1 MHSYDFSVNFQQ
13 IAQSPMLPF
22 WTARSFL
29 LLLLMLLL
37 ELFKWL
43 IMPHIRTCWFV
54 VAVSVALLYM
64 LLHVTGAMQRIQMQP
79 PRATSATSMEAGTLS
94 AVAPGTASAKP

>member
-1 MHSYDFSVNFQQ
+1 MHSYDFSVNLQQ
-13 IAQSPMLPF
+13 TAQSPMLPL

-37 ELFKWL
+37 ELFRWL
-43 IMPHIRTCWFV
+43 IMPHIHTRLFI
-54 VAVSVALLYM
+54 VAVSVALLYV

-79 PRATSATSMEAGTLS
+79 PRAISATSTEAGTLS
-94 AVAPGTASAKP
+94 AQAPGTASAKP